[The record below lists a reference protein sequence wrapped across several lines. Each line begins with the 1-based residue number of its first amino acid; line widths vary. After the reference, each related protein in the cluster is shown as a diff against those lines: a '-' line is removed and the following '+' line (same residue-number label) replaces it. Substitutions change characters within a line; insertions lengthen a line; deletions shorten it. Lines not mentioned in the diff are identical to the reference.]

1 MSVFG
6 RPTPASGPVSR
17 KKSHLPMGAKARP
30 IEVGR
35 LRRAG
40 KGHHIGEGLLPAR
53 SLDRHRLM
61 LVQDLMQRDVA
72 DDVMRLGRIRH
83 IPVVAEGALVGILS
97 QRDLF
102 RAGLSS
108 LLQLKY
114 TAERD
119 WLAAIPIRAVM
130 TTCVFTAHP
139 RTTIQEAVTIMLDK
153 KIGCLPVVEDDR
165 LVGLLSESDCL
176 RYLAHLLEVAAEKD
190 VLPELP
196 PG

>member
-1 MSVFG
+1 
-6 RPTPASGPVSR
+6 
-17 KKSHLPMGAKARP
+17 MGAKARP
-30 IEVGR
+30 IEVDR

-61 LVQDLMQRDVA
+61 LVQDLMQRDVFTLAATDTLDVA

>member
-1 MSVFG
+1 M
-6 RPTPASGPVSR
+6 SR
-17 KKSHLPMGAKARP
+17 KNRAFRRARKP
-30 IEVGR
+30 GR
-35 LRRAG
+35 AGPRGLRRAG
-40 KGHHIGEGLLPAR
+40 KGHRIGQLTAAAR
-53 SLDRHRLM
+53 SLDRQRIM
-61 LVQDLMQRDVA
+61 LVQDLMQRDVFTLAATDTLDLA

-83 IPVVAEGALVGILS
+83 IPVVADGALVGILS

-102 RAGLSS
+102 RAG
-108 LLQLKY
+108 
-114 TAERD
+114 
-119 WLAAIPIRAVM
+119 LAAIPIRAVM

>member
-1 MSVFG
+1 M
-6 RPTPASGPVSR
+6 SR
-17 KKSHLPMGAKARP
+17 KNRAFRRARKP
-30 IEVGR
+30 GR
-35 LRRAG
+35 AGPRGLRRAG
-40 KGHHIGEGLLPAR
+40 KGHRIGQLTAAAR
-53 SLDRHRLM
+53 SLDRQRIM
-61 LVQDLMQRDVA
+61 LVQDLMQRDVFTLAATDTLDLA

-83 IPVVAEGALVGILS
+83 IPVVADGALVGILS

>member
-61 LVQDLMQRDVA
+61 LVQDLMQRD
-72 DDVMRLGRIRH
+72 
-83 IPVVAEGALVGILS
+83 
-97 QRDLF
+97 LF

-119 WLAAIPIRAVM
+119 WLAAIPIRAVL